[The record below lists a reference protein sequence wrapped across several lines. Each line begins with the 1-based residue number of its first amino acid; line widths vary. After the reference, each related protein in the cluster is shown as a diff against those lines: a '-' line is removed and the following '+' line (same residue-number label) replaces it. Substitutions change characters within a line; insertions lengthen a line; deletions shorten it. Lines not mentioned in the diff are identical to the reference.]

1 MIHIVSFLYYIQEK
15 VWEGSENNEE
25 AWMQIFDVAQLRR
38 QIVKRYD
45 FFMVFTAFPGLSLD
59 ITEETYNID
68 PIVALY
74 EKKIPFRCRVGDT
87 IQGTNNHRGSSSTF
101 LRYYEPFC
109 CTIIAFRYTGDS
121 PLQLIDI
128 LKISYLGT

>member
-1 MIHIVSFLYYIQEK
+1 MK
-15 VWEGSENNEE
+15 E
-25 AWMQIFDVAQLRR
+25 AWMQIFDVVQLRR

-74 EKKIPFRCRVGDT
+74 EKKFPSEPYALWCRVGDT
-87 IQGTNNHRGSSSTF
+87 IQGTEVVLLRFYVTTNHFAVPS
-101 LRYYEPFC
+101 
-109 CTIIAFRYTGDS
+109 
-121 PLQLIDI
+121 
-128 LKISYLGT
+128 